1 MMDQKASK
9 TIKQLAAG
17 GIYPNRVCGL
27 DVMGLLYLNFIY
39 YYSYIMDRTSSYY
52 QKPFNIIFVEELLM
66 YPIHLGFV
74 KYYGSFIPNNNLIL
88 IFFFSQ

>member
-52 QKPFNIIFVEELLM
+52 QKP
-66 YPIHLGFV
+66 
-74 KYYGSFIPNNNLIL
+74 
-88 IFFFSQ
+88 